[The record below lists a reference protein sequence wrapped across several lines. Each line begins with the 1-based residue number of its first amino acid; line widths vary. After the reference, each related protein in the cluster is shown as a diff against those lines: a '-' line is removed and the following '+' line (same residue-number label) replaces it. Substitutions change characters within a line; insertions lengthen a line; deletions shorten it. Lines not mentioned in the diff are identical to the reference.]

1 MDKTS
6 VMIDGSV
13 VEEDFL
19 GELQPTVQHVHHE
32 YELHLKLDRDGY
44 LFFPGLID
52 TREIQAARESLALLE
67 KQNHF
72 LEHRIRLLRSGAV
85 DADMLAETARANVG
99 MYSEND
105 VIISIDL
112 SKLKF

>member
-1 MDKTS
+1 MHQSFHRPLAFAGGLVLTGTLMFFFGFHTI
-6 VMIDGSV
+6 VGERGLMARAHID
-13 VEEDFL
+13 
-19 GELQPTVQHVHHE
+19 
-32 YELHLKLDRDGY
+32 
-44 LFFPGLID
+44 
-52 TREIQAARESLALLE
+52 REIQAGREALALLN

-72 LEHRIRLLRSGAV
+72 LEHRIRLLRSGAF

-112 SKLKF
+112 TKLKF

>member
-1 MDKTS
+1 MYPSLRRPIAYAGSLVLAGT
-6 VMIDGSV
+6 MIVFFG
-13 VEEDFL
+13 FHTIA
-19 GELQPTVQHVHHE
+19 GE
-32 YELHLKLDRDGY
+32 R
-44 LFFPGLID
+44 GLLARADID
-52 TREIQAARESLALLE
+52 REILAARETLALLD

-99 MYSEND
+99 MYGEND

>member
-1 MDKTS
+1 MYPSLRRPIAFAGSLVLIGTLIVFFGFHTIAGERGLLARGD
-6 VMIDGSV
+6 ID
-13 VEEDFL
+13 
-19 GELQPTVQHVHHE
+19 
-32 YELHLKLDRDGY
+32 
-44 LFFPGLID
+44 
-52 TREIQAARESLALLE
+52 REIQSARESLALLE

>member
-1 MDKTS
+1 MNQS
-6 VMIDGSV
+6 FQRPFAFAGGV
-13 VEEDFL
+13 VLAGTLAVFFGFHTIV
-19 GELQPTVQHVHHE
+19 GE
-32 YELHLKLDRDGY
+32 R
-44 LFFPGLID
+44 GLIVRED
-52 TREIQAARESLALLE
+52 IDREIQAARETLALLN

-99 MYSEND
+99 MYSENY

-112 SKLKF
+112 TKLKF